1 MTAPTLAR
9 PTGQALADELERL
22 GHAYNQGHTPDE
34 EIWAAV
40 DALAPHLDEQAR
52 SDWFEELYT
61 ALAVRDGEVEMAAYA
76 PDDRDPDRI
85 EADARARVDEAT
97 AHLGG
102 WA

>member
-22 GHAYNQGHTPDE
+22 GCAYNEGVTPDE

-40 DALAPHLDEQAR
+40 DALAPHLTEEQR
-52 SDWFEELYT
+52 TDWFEQLYS
-61 ALAVRDGEVEMAAYA
+61 ALAVRDGEIELAAYA
-76 PDDRDPDRI
+76 PDERDPDRI
-85 EADARARVDEAT
+85 EQSAREAVDEAL